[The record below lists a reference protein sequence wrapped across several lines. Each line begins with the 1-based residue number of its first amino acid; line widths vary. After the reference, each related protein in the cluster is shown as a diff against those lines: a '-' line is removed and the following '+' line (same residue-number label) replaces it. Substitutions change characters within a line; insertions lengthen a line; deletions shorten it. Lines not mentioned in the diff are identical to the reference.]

1 MAADYTYGTATEVSA
16 ESPVDT
22 GMASGGSEYTAAAS
36 TAESTYATAEST
48 YAAEE
53 STYAAEEV
61 PVETPDAS
69 VLAEDPIADESMF
82 APQTEPIIENTTFE
96 PDVAQWSEETPVTE
110 QAETIENSGLV
121 AEPHSDYPVDGG
133 LYPDE
138 HEGEPYV
145 EDYEHLEYGTD
156 SDSDSEGMQ
165 TSETSES
172 APGTEEIPGSEPVD
186 VGDLPNGPFYVDIS
200 DIEDSGSVA
209 DPLGEASPVDP
220 GEVPG
225 IGDVMTSIQDVVTQ
239 LGSVPGF
246 ENAHTSLQDVFTQL
260 NDIPGLGGL
269 FGPASEDGGD
279 SGTGIIDF
287 PDVEQAEVPEGMDLP
302 DLGPFSGSEEVV
314 DPLSSVLP
322 GEHDI
327 GDLGTDPAQIAG
339 LGDVM
344 TNLQDVMTQLGE
356 VPGLEDTMSNLQE
369 VMTQLGQ
376 IPGLE
381 DIATEL
387 GGIPGLEDVP
397 GLDDLPG
404 VDQLPLDQLPL
415 DELPLDQ
422 LPLDELPL
430 DELPLDQLPLDELP
444 LDELPLDQLP
454 LDELPLDELPLDQLP
469 LDQLPLDELPL
480 DQLPLDEL
488 PLDEL
493 PLDQLPV
500 DQIPYSEYLD
510 YAQNAEQYGTEI
522 IQNLE
527 QTFGPEDLLD
537 PNGGVIEAAQES
549 SLGYDMFND
558 NIGGA
563 LDTADEVLGDGA
575 GQTIYDVVET
585 MGDLNGITAAVAN
598 ASPIGW
604 GLSAYNFIDDGG
616 IEDVYNAGSD
626 AVDWVD
632 GAATDA
638 AEWVDGAATDAA
650 EWAEEAVDD
659 VGDAVSDAGDAI
671 GSVASDIGDL
681 FDW

>member
-1 MAADYTYGTATEVSA
+1 MAAEYTYGTATEVSA

-36 TAESTYATAEST
+36 TAESAYSTAESA

-53 STYAAEEV
+53 SAYAAEEV
-61 PVETPDAS
+61 PVETPGAS
-69 VLAEDPIADESMF
+69 VLAEEPDVDDSVF
-82 APQTEPIIENTTFE
+82 ATQTEPVIENTTFE
-96 PDVAQWSEETPVTE
+96 PDVAQWPEEAPVTE
-110 QAETIENSGLV
+110 QPEMIENSGLV
-121 AEPHSDYPVDGG
+121 ANPDIERHESPK

-156 SDSDSEGMQ
+156 SDSEGMQ
-165 TSETSES
+165 NSEMSEQ
-172 APGTEEIPGSEPVD
+172 APGAEEIPGSEPVD

-200 DIEDSGSVA
+200 DVEDSGSVA

-220 GEVPG
+220 SEVPG

-279 SGTGIIDF
+279 SGTGIVDF
-287 PDVEQAEVPEGMDLP
+287 PGFEQAEVPEGVDLP
-302 DLGPFSGSEEVV
+302 DLGPFSGSEDAV
-314 DPLSSVLP
+314 DALSSVLP

-327 GDLGTDPAQIAG
+327 GDPGIDPTQIPG
-339 LGDVM
+339 LGDVI

-356 VPGLEDTMSNLQE
+356 VPGLEDTMSNLQD

-404 VDQLPLDQLPL
+404 ADQLPL

-430 DELPLDQLPLDELP
+430 D
-444 LDELPLDQLP
+444 
-454 LDELPLDELPLDQLP
+454 QLP
-469 LDQLPLDELPL
+469 LDQI
-480 DQLPLDEL
+480 
-488 PLDEL
+488 
-493 PLDQLPV
+493 PV
-500 DQIPYSEYLD
+500 DQIPGGEYLD

-522 IQNLE
+522 IENLE
-527 QTFGPEDLLD
+527 ETFGPEDLLD

-549 SLGYDMFND
+549 SLGYDMLND

-585 MGDLNGITAAVAN
+585 MGDLNGITSAVAS

-638 AEWVDGAATDAA
+638 ADWVDGAATDAA
-650 EWAEEAVDD
+650 DWAEEAVDD
-659 VGDAVSDAGDAI
+659 VGDAVSDAGEAI
-671 GSVASDIGDL
+671 GSVVSDIGDF
-681 FDW
+681 FDPF